1 MNIQWQCKAFND
13 LSPHEL
19 YKILQLRNAV
29 FVVEQNCVF
38 QDADNKDEGCLH
50 LMGFINDELVA
61 YTRLSP
67 PNYIYKEVSIGRVVT
82 SPAHRSKGLG
92 KELMQRS
99 IDECKKHFGNGA
111 IKIGA
116 QYHLVKFYE
125 SLGFKMIGEKYLEDG
140 IEPVH
145 MIKSYF
151 NPSQGEGQ
159 RPFT

>member
-1 MNIQWQCKAFND
+1 MTIHWHCKAFD
-13 LSPHEL
+13 GLSPLEL

-50 LMGFINDELVA
+50 FMGFANDELVA

-67 PNYIYKEVSIGRVVT
+67 PKYIYEQASIGRVVT

-92 KELMQRS
+92 RELMQRS
-99 IDECKKHFGNGA
+99 IEQCKKYFGNGA

-116 QYHLVKFYE
+116 QYYLVKFYE
-125 SLGFKMIGEKYLEDG
+125 SLGFEIIGEKYDEDG
-140 IEPVH
+140 IAHVH
-145 MIKSYF
+145 MILNKQLF
-151 NPSQGEGQ
+151 GNV
-159 RPFT
+159 